1 MSCCCDSQSA
11 CGIFFNQILDF
22 GYSCGSLIS
31 EGLGLIRTFQRIS
44 APQSFVAKLHPDCIN
59 CFNWAKELV
68 DLFLGL
74 VRTNPLN
81 HFEHFY
87 IYTFVLPLTIL
98 MAFSFIT
105 DVYFFHYCFVYG
117 LFLILGFGFAA
128 IQYDYAIGL
137 IIIAV
142 PVVIIIIGLLIHKFR
157 DPCHCELCCLDDCN
171 CFAFFFPN
179 KNQKY
184 DKLLEN
190 PLLYVTLCFCGPP
203 MLSFYLFMIPI
214 MIDRT
219 RLLNTISTIVG
230 IVMGISI
237 LIMLFMYFNIID
249 IFDCCDC
256 CCKHK
261 SCNCNCNCKCKMRI
275 DNILIFLTYILALL
289 IIPSTNKFLSL
300 MSEKKQKIWTTI
312 VSYIAISILLPIA
325 IFFILIRSNH
335 SLIKNKYKNTQNY
348 FYYIELM
355 DILRQFFYAI
365 SAYYDIIWYCFFSE
379 IVWAGFIIYARPYQN
394 ESDMYLT
401 IGNCGVLVASNCGT
415 LIAKYQGIQFN
426 LAASI
431 ILVLIAL
438 LPAIVSMLVFFIKD
452 LDFNYKSEDNKET
465 LEKIGRFIRIVTPI
479 GWLFYGLE
487 IPLIAYLSSQ

>member
-1 MSCCCDSQSA
+1 
-11 CGIFFNQILDF
+11 
-22 GYSCGSLIS
+22 
-31 EGLGLIRTFQRIS
+31 
-44 APQSFVAKLHPDCIN
+44 
-59 CFNWAKELV
+59 
-68 DLFLGL
+68 
-74 VRTNPLN
+74 
-81 HFEHFY
+81 
-87 IYTFVLPLTIL
+87 
-98 MAFSFIT
+98 
-105 DVYFFHYCFVYG
+105 
-117 LFLILGFGFAA
+117 
-128 IQYDYAIGL
+128 
-137 IIIAV
+137 
-142 PVVIIIIGLLIHKFR
+142 
-157 DPCHCELCCLDDCN
+157 
-171 CFAFFFPN
+171 
-179 KNQKY
+179 
-184 DKLLEN
+184 
-190 PLLYVTLCFCGPP
+190 
-203 MLSFYLFMIPI
+203 
-214 MIDRT
+214 
-219 RLLNTISTIVG
+219 
-230 IVMGISI
+230 
-237 LIMLFMYFNIID
+237 
-249 IFDCCDC
+249 
-256 CCKHK
+256 
-261 SCNCNCNCKCKMRI
+261 
-275 DNILIFLTYILALL
+275 
-289 IIPSTNKFLSL
+289 

-465 LEKIGRFIRIVTPI
+465 LEKIGHFIRIVTPI

-487 IPLIAYLSSQ
+487 ILLIAYMSSQ